1 MLGYLSG
8 MFILDTLNDYIGL
21 GFNVHTT
28 YRVALTLGIESASR
42 LVARNCGGFEE
53 EEEEEE
59 EQENI

>member
-8 MFILDTLNDYIGL
+8 TFTLNTLNDCTGL
-21 GFNVHTT
+21 GFNVHAT

-42 LVARNCGGFEE
+42 LVVRNCGGFEE

-59 EQENI
+59 NI